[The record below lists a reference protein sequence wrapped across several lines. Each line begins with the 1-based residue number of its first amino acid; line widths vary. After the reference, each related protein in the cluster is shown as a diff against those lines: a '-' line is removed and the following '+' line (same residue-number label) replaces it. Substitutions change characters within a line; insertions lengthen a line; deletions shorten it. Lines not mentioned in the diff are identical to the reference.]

1 MRTAAFVLLSLFCAA
16 PSSRAELPPLIPRDV
31 LFGNPER
38 AGPQISP
45 DGKRIAYLRPDDKN
59 VLQVWVRPT
68 VETDPEPSDKAI
80 TADPKRGI
88 RTFYWAQDNKH
99 LLYEQDAEGDEN
111 YHLFAANIETLKT
124 RDLTPFKG
132 VRVQGVES
140 DRKHPNEILVGLN
153 KRNKGMFDMHRIQ
166 IDTGEE
172 KLDTE
177 NPGLAL
183 AYATD
188 ADFRVRGITVAKMDG
203 GFDLKVKDQEGKWQT
218 IKTVGA
224 DDQAQIAGFGKDPN
238 TVWMIH
244 NADANAL
251 RLIDHDVATGKE
263 IVIAEDTQY
272 DISGAMIDEEK
283 RIPLAV
289 SFTKARTE
297 WKVLDDSVRA
307 DFAALAKVDKGDFA
321 VSNQTADNQHWIVAY
336 TSDIGPKAFYVW
348 DRKAQKA
355 TKLFTSSTKLEK
367 LKLAEMHPF
376 TFAAQ
381 DKLEVSGYVTY
392 PLGVEAKGLP
402 AVLLVHGGPWA
413 RDSWGY
419 SPLTQMLANRGY
431 VVIQVNFRGSTGY
444 GKKFLNAGNREWA
457 GKMHQ
462 DLIDAVEVFAK
473 KGSVD
478 PKRVGI
484 MGGSYGGY
492 ATLVGLTFTPDVFAC
507 GVDIVGPSNIVTLL
521 KTVPPYWAPAKA
533 MFNTRVGDLEKDKD
547 FLDERSPLGKADKI
561 IKPLLIGQGANDP
574 RVKQAESDQ
583 IVAAMRK
590 NKKEVQYVV
599 YPDEGHGFARPENR
613 LHFFAITEEFLAKHL
628 GGRAESITEIKGHS
642 GVLK

>member
-1 MRTAAFVLLSLFCAA
+1 MRCAAFVLLSLLAAA
-16 PSSRAELPPLIPRDV
+16 PSARAELPPLIPRDV

-45 DGKRIAYLRPDDKN
+45 DGKSIAYLRPDGKN

-68 VETDPEPSDKAI
+68 VLPEGKYTEKAI

-111 YHLFAANIETLKT
+111 YHLFASEIATGKT

-132 VRVQGVES
+132 VRVQGVET

-153 KRNKGMFDMHRIQ
+153 KRSKGEFDMHRIQ
-166 IDTGEE
+166 LDSGEE
-172 KLDTE
+172 KLDTQ

-188 ADFRVRGITVAKMDG
+188 GDFQVRGITVAKMDG
-203 GFDLKVKDQEGKWQT
+203 GFDLKVKDKDGKWKT

-224 DDQAQIAGFGKDPN
+224 EEQAQIAGFGKAAN
-238 TVWMIH
+238 TAWLIH
-244 NADANAL
+244 DAGANAQ
-251 RLIDHDVATGKE
+251 RIVKHDVASGKE
-263 IVIAEDTQY
+263 EVIAEDPEY
-272 DISGAMIDEEK
+272 DISGAMVDENE
-283 RIPLAV
+283 RILLAV

-297 WKVLDDSVRA
+297 WKILDESVKA

-321 VSNQTADNQHWIVAY
+321 VSNQTADNQLWVVGY
-336 TSDIGPKAFYVW
+336 TLDVGPRVFYVW

-355 TKLFTSSTKLEK
+355 TKLFTSSSKLEN
-367 LKLAEMHPF
+367 LKLAPMEPF
-376 TFAAQ
+376 EFEAK
-381 DKLEVSGYVTY
+381 DKLKVRGYVSY
-392 PLGVEAKGLP
+392 PVGVEAKNLP

-413 RDSWGY
+413 RDSWGF

-431 VVIQVNFRGSTGY
+431 AVIQVNFRGSTGY

-462 DLIDAVEVFAK
+462 DLLDAVDVFAK
-473 KGSVD
+473 KGTID
-478 PKRVGI
+478 PKRTGI

-492 ATLVGLTFTPDVFAC
+492 ATLVGLTFTPDAFAC

-533 MFNTRVGDLEKDKD
+533 MFNTRVGDLEKDKEM
-547 FLDERSPLGKADKI
+547 LEERSPLGKADKI
-561 IKPLLIGQGANDP
+561 VKPLLIGQGANDP

-628 GGRAESITEIKGHS
+628 GGRSESITDLKGHS

>member
-1 MRTAAFVLLSLFCAA
+1 MRCAAFVLLSLLVAV
-16 PSSRAELPPLIPRDV
+16 PSARAELPPLIPREV

-59 VLQVWVRPT
+59 VLQVWVRST
-68 VETDPEPSDKAI
+68 TQTDAEPDDKAI

-111 YHLFAANIETLKT
+111 YHLFASEIATGKT

-132 VRVQGVES
+132 VRVQGVET

-153 KRNKGMFDMHRIQ
+153 KRNKGAFDMHRIQ
-166 IDTGEE
+166 IDTGDE

-177 NPGLAL
+177 NPGLAVG
-183 AYATD
+183 YATD
-188 ADFRVRGITVAKMDG
+188 ADFKVRGITVAKMDG
-203 GFDLKVKDQEGKWQT
+203 GFDLKVKADKEWKT

-224 DDQAQIAGFGKDPN
+224 DDQAQIAGFGKDTN
-238 TVWMIH
+238 TAWLIH
-244 NADANAL
+244 NAGANAL
-251 RLIDHDVATGKE
+251 RLLKHDVTTGKE
-263 IVIAEDTQY
+263 DVIAEDAEY
-272 DISGAMIDEEK
+272 DISGAMIDEDK

-297 WKVLDDSVRA
+297 WKVLDESVKA

-321 VSNQTADNQHWIVAY
+321 VTNQSADNQLWVVAY
-336 TSDIGPKAFYVW
+336 TADVGPKGFYLW

-355 TKLFTSSTKLEK
+355 TKLFTSSSKLEN
-367 LKLAEMHPF
+367 LKLAAMEPF
-376 TFAAQ
+376 EFDAK
-381 DKLEVSGYVTY
+381 DKLKVRGYVTY
-392 PLGVEAKGLP
+392 PVGIEAKALP

-413 RDSWGY
+413 RDSWGF
-419 SPLTQMLANRGY
+419 SALKQMLANRGY
-431 VVIQVNFRGSTGY
+431 AVIQVNFRGSTGY
-444 GKKFLNAGNREWA
+444 GKKFLNAGNKEWA

-462 DLIDAVEVFAK
+462 DLLDAVDVFAK
-473 KGSVD
+473 KGTID
-478 PKRVGI
+478 PKRTGI

-561 IKPLLIGQGANDP
+561 VKPLLIGQGANDP

>member
-59 VLQVWVRPT
+59 ILQVWVRPT

-376 TFAAQ
+376 TFAAK

-521 KTVPPYWAPAKA
+521 KTVPPYWASAKA

>member
-376 TFAAQ
+376 TFAAK

>member
-1 MRTAAFVLLSLFCAA
+1 MRTAAFVLLSVFGAA
-16 PSSRAELPPLIPRDV
+16 PVARAELPPLIPRDV
-31 LFGNPER
+31 LFGNPDR
-38 AGPQISP
+38 AFPQISP
-45 DGKRIAYLRPDDKN
+45 DGQRIAYLRPDGKN

-68 VETDPEPSDKAI
+68 VEIDPEPSDKAI

-132 VRVQGVES
+132 VRVQGVEA

-188 ADFRVRGITVAKMDG
+188 ADFQVRGITVAKMDG
-203 GFDLKVKDQEGKWQT
+203 GFDLKVKDKEGKWKT
-218 IKTVGA
+218 IKTVGP
-224 DDQAQIAGFGKDPN
+224 DDQAQIAGFGKDAN
-238 TVWMIH
+238 TAWLIH
-244 NADANAL
+244 SADANAL
-251 RLIDHDVATGKE
+251 RLLKHDVTTGKE
-263 IVIAEDTQY
+263 EVIAEDAEY
-272 DISGAMIDEEK
+272 DISGAMIDEDQ

-348 DRKAQKA
+348 HRKAQKA

-376 TFAAQ
+376 TFAAK

-392 PLGVEAKGLP
+392 PLGVEAKNLP

-419 SPLTQMLANRGY
+419 SSLTQMLANRGY

-561 IKPLLIGQGANDP
+561 VKPLLIGQGANDP

>member
-59 VLQVWVRPT
+59 ILQVWVRPT

-376 TFAAQ
+376 TFAAK

-492 ATLVGLTFTPDVFAC
+492 ATLIGLTFTPDVFAC

-561 IKPLLIGQGANDP
+561 VKPLLIGQGANDP